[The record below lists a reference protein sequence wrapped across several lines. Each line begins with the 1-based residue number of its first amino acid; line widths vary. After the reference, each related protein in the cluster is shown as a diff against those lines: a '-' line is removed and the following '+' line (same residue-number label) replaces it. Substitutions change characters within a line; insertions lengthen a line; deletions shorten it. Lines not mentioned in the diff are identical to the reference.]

1 MKIEER
7 QEKIFWLGG
16 GVLFLSFFLIWA
28 RGFELTVIKGNYFY
42 QWAQENRLRK
52 LTIPAPRGRITSRE
66 GTVLADNLPV
76 YFSPQGEKLSREEGL
91 IREARGEE
99 IKIRLQRRYPLGEA
113 AAHLTG
119 YLGEV
124 TQEEIAQKSCP
135 DSPYQPGDMVG
146 KGGLEQEKDCFLRGK
161 KGEKLVEVDARGR
174 IIREIGRNPP
184 QPGKEL
190 KLTIASRLQEFAWE
204 KLKGKKGAIVVLDPQ
219 NGDILALVSSPSF
232 NPNFFTWQRSEKK
245 IAFYLNDK
253 EGMPFLNRAI
263 SGAYHPGSV
272 FKPIVAV
279 AALEEK
285 KIDAHFV
292 VEDMGVIR
300 IGKWEYSNWY
310 WTDYGRTE
318 GKVDLVKGIKRSNDI
333 YFYRVGEKLGA
344 EKISLWAKKF
354 GLGEKTG
361 VTLPGEQAG
370 LVPSPQWKLKAKG
383 EPWFLGN
390 TFHLAIGQGDLAVT
404 PLQIAAATAAIA
416 NQGQWCRPRLLNS
429 EPYQCHSL
437 SLKEENLALVK
448 RGMVEACLP
457 GGTAASFF
465 YYHPF
470 SHLPPDKQIGC
481 KTGTAEVGD
490 GSGDTHAWFV
500 LFAPVDNPQ
509 LVVVVFMERGGSG
522 ASVSAPIAK
531 EIVRFWKENY
541 YGGN

>member
-232 NPNFFTWQRSEKK
+232 NPNFFNLIPSSKSSHPYSLKSSSNKPAFKRYFFFMDTFPVAKK
-245 IAFYLNDK
+245 AQ
-253 EGMPFLNRAI
+253 E
-263 SGAYHPGSV
+263 
-272 FKPIVAV
+272 
-279 AALEEK
+279 
-285 KIDAHFV
+285 
-292 VEDMGVIR
+292 
-300 IGKWEYSNWY
+300 
-310 WTDYGRTE
+310 
-318 GKVDLVKGIKRSNDI
+318 
-333 YFYRVGEKLGA
+333 
-344 EKISLWAKKF
+344 ISLNF
-354 GLGEKTG
+354 IFS
-361 VTLPGEQAG
+361 VAG
-370 LVPSPQWKLKAKG
+370 LSMFSVLISSPFTIIPSLW
-383 EPWFLGN
+383 
-390 TFHLAIGQGDLAVT
+390 
-404 PLQIAAATAAIA
+404 
-416 NQGQWCRPRLLNS
+416 
-429 EPYQCHSL
+429 
-437 SLKEENLALVK
+437 
-448 RGMVEACLP
+448 
-457 GGTAASFF
+457 
-465 YYHPF
+465 
-470 SHLPPDKQIGC
+470 
-481 KTGTAEVGD
+481 
-490 GSGDTHAWFV
+490 
-500 LFAPVDNPQ
+500 
-509 LVVVVFMERGGSG
+509 
-522 ASVSAPIAK
+522 
-531 EIVRFWKENY
+531 
-541 YGGN
+541 